1 MGHDLTLPEFPFSDN
16 SWAAGNVD
24 AALQLS
30 VVWPPDMIAR
40 AEETSV
46 PARIEWPLQNLLGD
60 LRVQYGTKLGLAG
73 ILALFCASVL
83 RLEHSTWSILTV
95 VVMMSSQY
103 VGSITVK
110 VILRISG
117 TISGALLGIW
127 LVGSYASSPVVLL
140 IALFFVMAFATYKF
154 GQYPASQ
161 TPYFHFLV
169 GLTLLTVTTYGVDA
183 PNGNRQIGCWKHWLG
198 WELNLN
204 ASLSPGFFLFRQSLF
219 CT

>member
-1 MGHDLTLPEFPFSDN
+1 MGPN
-16 SWAAGNVD
+16 
-24 AALQLS
+24 
-30 VVWPPDMIAR
+30 
-40 AEETSV
+40 
-46 PARIEWPLQNLLGD
+46 
-60 LRVQYGTKLGLAG
+60 LGLAG

-183 PNGNRQIGCWKHWLG
+183 PNQIWETGLNRMLETLVGASECPYRDEPFMAPLCQGGIFRSRPFGVGTASKLLPWKRTPMFTDKKYPV
-198 WELNLN
+198 E
-204 ASLSPGFFLFRQSLF
+204 
-219 CT
+219 